1 VLQIQIDRDKNISNK
16 KGENKKKKNGE
27 EADATRPMIYYF
39 LGVCSMI
46 STKWFRHATQTY

>member
-1 VLQIQIDRDKNISNK
+1 MLQVQIDRDKNNSNK

-46 STKWFRHATQTY
+46 STKCFRHATQTY